1 MKIELSKQTPFP
13 EGVVLVVDKPLR
25 WTSSDVVRKIKYML
39 RKLGYPKIKIGHAG
53 TLDPL
58 ATGVLIVCIGRATK
72 RVNELQAGEKE
83 YVADVMLG
91 ATTPSGDLEHP
102 VDATYPIDHITREAV
117 EEALAGLC
125 GERYQL
131 PPVYSAKKIDGRR
144 AYDYAREGEEVEV
157 KKALINIYEMEIVE
171 CELPLV
177 RVRVRC
183 SKGTYIRSLAIE
195 IGEALGSGA
204 HLVGLR
210 RTRSGE
216 ERVEDAFSLEEVVQ
230 IMSLDPEKELA
241 QIADTTNHKGSTRK
255 FLTAE

>member
-1 MKIELSKQTPFP
+1 MRTELSKQTPFQ

-58 ATGVLIVCIGRATK
+58 ATGVLVVCIGRATK

-102 VDATYPIDHITREAV
+102 VDATYPTDHITREMV
-117 EEALAGLC
+117 EAALVGLC

-131 PPVYSAKKIDGRR
+131 PPLYSAKKIDGRR
-144 AYDYAREGEEVEV
+144 AYDYAREGEDVEV
-157 KKALINIYEMEIVE
+157 KKALINIFEMEILE
-171 CELPLV
+171 FSMPLL

-216 ERVEDAFSLEEVVQ
+216 ERVEDAYTLEEVVG

-241 QIADTTNHKGSTRK
+241 QIADITNHKGSTRK
-255 FLTAE
+255 FLMVE

>member
-1 MKIELSKQTPFP
+1 MREPISKQTPYQ

-58 ATGVLIVCIGRATK
+58 ATGVLVVCIGRATK
-72 RVNELQAGEKE
+72 RVDELQAGEKE

-102 VDATYPIDHITREAV
+102 VDATYPTDHITREMV
-117 EEALAGLC
+117 EESLRGLC
-125 GERYQL
+125 GERFQL
-131 PPVYSAKKIDGRR
+131 PPVYSAKMIDGRR
-144 AYDYAREGEEVEV
+144 AYDYAREGEQVEMRRS
-157 KKALINIYEMEIVE
+157 LINIYEMEILDY
-171 CELPLV
+171 ELPLV

-183 SKGTYIRSLAIE
+183 SKGTYIRSLAFE

-216 ERVEDAFSLEEVVQ
+216 QRVEDAYTLEEVVG

-241 QIADTTNHKGSTRK
+241 QMHNSEAHKGSSRK
-255 FLTAE
+255 FLDVK